1 MKISVQRYQATDR
14 LKKSFSRRMVSSRV
28 VLPFLVVIAIILFAC
43 FHVWQRVH
51 VLNLG
56 KEISRLEK
64 EKVILNDLLKKSSS
78 DIMELTRVSRI
89 EEIAM
94 GEMGMVRGGTDKM
107 FTLEVKRAE
116 VKKDDLDNVVSSLKK
131 LADNL
136 PVINE
141 SKAETAG
148 VFEIDEN

>member
-1 MKISVQRYQATDR
+1 
-14 LKKSFSRRMVSSRV
+14 MVSSRV